1 MRVEL
6 GNPAAKEA
14 YRDVEIEVS
23 GQVGTYKGE
32 LKHRDLDG
40 NRVTTVVIPDSYTL
54 LEAVAAV
61 LAQDGAW
68 NNHTRG
74 NRVGDVTP
82 DWVESDN
89 EALAQLLSEQ
99 MGCKV
104 GRPKTWK
111 AVA

>member
-14 YRDVEIEVS
+14 YRTD
-23 GQVGTYKGE
+23 KGD

-40 NRVTTVVIPDSYTL
+40 KRVTTVVIPDSYSL
-54 LEAVAAV
+54 VEAVAAV

-74 NRVGDVTP
+74 SRVGDVTP

-89 EALAQLLSEQ
+89 EALEQVLSEQ
-99 MGCKV
+99 MGCEA

-111 AVA
+111 ADA